1 MPDVQPFAVAPE
13 RAIAAL
19 ATKLA
24 IPSESWADLWQG
36 MHAAAF
42 VVAGATKQAVV
53 EDFHEAVTRAIDE
66 GRTLEQFRGDFDR
79 IVAEH
84 GWSYRGS
91 RGWRSRVIY
100 QTNMR
105 TAHAAGE
112 WAGIQDTKKLLP
124 YLRYVTMDDPRVRPE
139 HAAWHNV
146 VLPVDHPWWET
157 HFPPNGWGCRCR
169 VEALSERMLKRLGLK
184 VTDPVPDIEM
194 EKRVIGQGA
203 DAVELWVPK
212 GIDPGW
218 AYNPGI
224 ASYGRGAVLAAGEP
238 ERFEPLAAPGATPV
252 DQLPPLP
259 VDQPRAPLAPR
270 PGSWDEARQRLREVM
285 GDDQRMFV
293 DPTGQTTVVDVG
305 IVDHAE
311 AKDAARIDDHLG
323 RARYY
328 PLLPEL
334 IEDPAEIW
342 VGFAAS
348 SATGKVALRR
358 RYVRI
363 VEVGKDTYVTL
374 IADRAGSLWKGLTFF
389 YGRPGRARA
398 LRSGHLVYR
407 RGGL

>member
-157 HFPPNGWGCRCR
+157 HYPPNGWGCRCR

-224 ASYGRGAVLAAGEP
+224 ASYGRGAVLAAGET
-238 ERFEPLAAPGATPV
+238 EGFEELQAPGTPAP
-252 DQLPPLP
+252 LPPLSIEP
-259 VDQPRAPLAPR
+259 PAAAPFPR
-270 PGSWDEARQRLREVM
+270 PESWAEARARLVEVLGGEQRV
-285 GDDQRMFV
+285 FA
-293 DPTGQTTVVDVG
+293 DPTGQRVVVDAG
-305 IVDHAE
+305 IVDHAQ
-311 AKDAARIDDHLG
+311 AKQAAQIGEHLG
-323 RARYY
+323 RARYFS
-328 PLLPEL
+328 LLPDL
-334 IEDPAEIW
+334 IENPAEIW
-342 VGFAAS
+342 VGFAAGK
-348 SATGKVALRR
+348 ATGKAALRR
-358 RYVRI
+358 RYVK
-363 VEVGKDTYVTL
+363 VVDVGNGTYITL
-374 IADRAGSLWKGLTFF
+374 VADRAGALWLGLTAF
-389 YGRPGRARA
+389 YGKLKRTDAMRTGR
-398 LRSGHLVYR
+398 LVYR
-407 RGGL
+407 R